1 MRPIGLNGNGVLRTY
16 NHSPM
21 KVPPVRPGDM
31 VVYVMAVACGV
42 AVANLYYAQPLLHT
56 LAQSFGTS
64 KGVAGLIVTMTQLGY
79 VIGLMLIVPL
89 GDLLERRKLITVVSA
104 GTAVALAGAAISPG
118 IGSFL
123 IACLAIGFSAV
134 VAQVLVPFAAVLA
147 ADDQRGAVVGRVMAG
162 LLLGILLARTVS
174 GFIADVFGWRA
185 VFCMATL
192 VMIVQSVVLWRVLPQ
207 SRGET
212 RLSYPALI
220 GSVLHLFRDEP
231 LLRRRIVY
239 GTLGFAAFSV
249 FWTAL
254 AFLLARP
261 PYNYSDSVI
270 GLFGLIGAAGALSAS
285 FAGHI
290 HDRGGTRPGTGV
302 LLALIMLAFAIMGL
316 YYKHLA
322 AIIVGVVLL
331 DIGQQGNHILN
342 QSVIYTLNLEA
353 RSRITTAY
361 MTCFFFGGVIG
372 SASSGY
378 VFELAGWPGVAWL
391 GGTFGGLAFLYWL
404 TELGTRRV

>member
-1 MRPIGLNGNGVLRTY
+1 MTIQQRDSDY
-16 NHSPM
+16 QASM
-21 KVPPVRPGDM
+21 KIPPLKPNDLL
-31 VVYVMAVACGV
+31 VYVMAVACGV

-56 LAQSFGTS
+56 LAQKFHTSEGT
-64 KGVAGLIVTMTQLGY
+64 AGLIVTMTQLGY
-79 VIGLMLIVPL
+79 VIGLALIVPL
-89 GDLLERRKLITVVSA
+89 GDLLERRRLITVISL

-123 IACLAIGFSAV
+123 FACLAIGFTAV

-147 ADDQRGAVVGRVMAG
+147 EDGQRGAVIGRVMAG

-174 GFIADVFGWRA
+174 GIIADVYGWRA
-185 VFCMATL
+185 VFWLATFS
-192 VMIVQSVVLWRVLPQ
+192 MIVQSAVLWRMLPQ
-207 SRGET
+207 SRGGT
-212 RLSYPALI
+212 NLSYPALI
-220 GSVLHLFRDEP
+220 GSVFLLFREEP

-249 FWTAL
+249 FWTSL

-261 PYNYSDSVI
+261 PYGYSDSVI
-270 GLFGLIGAAGALSAS
+270 GLFGVVGAAGALSAS

-290 HDRGGTRPGTGV
+290 HDRGGTRPATGV
-302 LLALIMLAFAIMGL
+302 LLALVVIAFVIMGV
-316 YYKHLA
+316 YSTHLA

-331 DIGQQGNHILN
+331 DIGQQGTHILN
-342 QSVIYTLNLEA
+342 QSVIYTLNHEA

-378 VFELAGWPGVAWL
+378 VFEFGGWSAVAWL
-391 GGTFGGLAFLYWL
+391 GGMFGGIAFLYWL
-404 TELGTRRV
+404 TELRTCRV

>member
-1 MRPIGLNGNGVLRTY
+1 
-16 NHSPM
+16 
-21 KVPPVRPGDM
+21 
-31 VVYVMAVACGV
+31 MAVASGV

-56 LAQSFGTS
+56 LARSFGTS
-64 KGVAGLIVTMTQLGY
+64 EGTTGLIITMTQLGY
-79 VIGLMLIVPL
+79 VIGLGLIVPL
-89 GDLLERRKLITVVSA
+89 GDLFERRRLITVVSS
-104 GTAVALAGAAISPG
+104 GTAVALAGAAVSPG

-123 IACLAIGFSAV
+123 IACLAIGLSSV
-134 VAQVLVPFAAVLA
+134 VAQVLVPFSATLA
-147 ADDQRGAVVGRVMAG
+147 ANEQRGSVIGRVMTG

-174 GFIADVFGWRA
+174 GFIADAFGWRV
-185 VFCMATL
+185 VFGLATIC
-192 VMIVQSVVLWRVLPQ
+192 MIVQTAVLWRMLPQ
-207 SRGET
+207 SQGET
-212 RLSYPALI
+212 RMSYSALI
-220 GSVLHLFRDEP
+220 GSVIQLFRDEP

-239 GTLGFAAFSV
+239 GSLGFAAFSV

-261 PYNYSDSVI
+261 PYGYNDSTI

-290 HDRGGTRPGTGV
+290 HDRGGTRIGTGV
-302 LLALIMLAFAIMGL
+302 LIGLVVLAFVIMGAFST
-316 YYKHLA
+316 HLT

-331 DIGQQGNHILN
+331 DIGQQGTQILN
-342 QSVIYTLNLEA
+342 QSVIYTLNPKA

-361 MTCFFFGGVIG
+361 MTCFFFGGVVG

-378 VFELAGWPGVAWL
+378 MFELSGWPGVALL
-391 GGTFGGLAFLYWL
+391 GGTFGGISFLYWL

>member
-1 MRPIGLNGNGVLRTY
+1 
-16 NHSPM
+16 M
-21 KVPPVRPGDM
+21 KVPPLQPGD
-31 VVYVMAVACGV
+31 VLVYVMAVACGV

-64 KGVAGLIVTMTQLGY
+64 KGTAGLIVTMTQLGY
-79 VIGLMLIVPL
+79 VFGLVLIVPL
-89 GDLLERRKLITVVSA
+89 GDLLERRQLITLVSA
-104 GTAVALAGAAISPG
+104 GTAVALAGAALSPG
-118 IGSFL
+118 IISFL
-123 IACLAIGFSAV
+123 LACLAIGLTAV

-147 ADDQRGAVVGRVMAG
+147 SNEQRGAVVGRIMAG

-174 GFIADVFGWRA
+174 GFITDVLGWRA
-185 VFCMATL
+185 VFGLAA
-192 VMIVQSVVLWRVLPQ
+192 VIMIVQSAVLWRMLPQ
-207 SRGET
+207 SRGAT

-220 GSVLHLFRDEP
+220 GSVLLLFREEP

-239 GTLGFAAFSV
+239 GSFGFAAFSV

-261 PYNYSDSVI
+261 PYGYSDSVI
-270 GLFGLIGAAGALSAS
+270 GLFGLVGAAGALSAS

-290 HDRGGTRPGTGV
+290 HDRGGTRLSTGI
-302 LLALIMLAFAIMGL
+302 LLALVVLAFAIMGF
-316 YYKHLA
+316 YGTHLV
-322 AIIVGVVLL
+322 AIIIGVVLL
-331 DIGQQGNHILN
+331 DIGQHGTHILN
-342 QSVIYTLNLEA
+342 QSVIYTLNHEA

-378 VFELAGWPGVAWL
+378 VFELAGWPGVSWL
-391 GGTFGGLAFLYWL
+391 GGMFGGIAFLYWL
-404 TELGTRRV
+404 TELRIRDV